1 MSTAERSTPP
11 PAPRPRDVD
20 EDDLLTVPDDLV
32 EAFTVT
38 DPALVRKLKA
48 RREATGNDRRD
59 EMWEG
64 IYVVSPEADNEH
76 EDFASELVIIFA
88 AVRGEVGGAKLRTG
102 GNISDRVKGWH
113 KNYRVPDVA
122 VYLSNNPARN
132 CGTHMVG
139 GPDLAVEILS
149 EGDLARKKLDF
160 YASVN
165 TRELLMLDR
174 DPWALELYRL
184 ADGRL
189 ELVGISTPE
198 KPETLASQVLP
209 LSFRLAPGETRP
221 TLEVARLDGGQS
233 WRI

>member
-11 PAPRPRDVD
+11 RKPEPGDADYD
-20 EDDLLTVPDDLV
+20 ETRYVPDHLV

-48 RREATGNDRRD
+48 EREATGHDRRD

-64 IYVVSPEADNEH
+64 IYVVSPEANNEH
-76 EDFASELVIIFA
+76 EDFAAELIVVFA
-88 AVRGEVGGAKLRTG
+88 AVRGEVGGGKIRAG
-102 GNISDRVKGWH
+102 GNISDRVKEWH

-122 VYLSNNPARN
+122 VYLSGNPARN

-149 EGDLARKKLDF
+149 DGDLARKKVDF
-160 YASVN
+160 YAKIN
-165 TRELLMLDR
+165 TREVLILDR
-174 DPWALELYRL
+174 EPWALELYRL

-189 ELVGISTPE
+189 VLVGISTLE
-198 KPETLASQVLP
+198 KPDLLTSIVLP
-209 LSFRLAPGETRP
+209 LTFRLLPGEDRP
-221 TLEVARLDGGQS
+221 TIELSRLGGGQT

>member
-11 PAPRPRDVD
+11 RKPRPGDVD
-20 EDDLLTVPDDLV
+20 YDETRYVPDHMV

-48 RREATGNDRRD
+48 KREATGHDRRD

-64 IYVVSPEADNEH
+64 IYVVSPEANNEH
-76 EDFASELVIIFA
+76 EDFAAELSFVFA
-88 AVRGEVGGAKLRTG
+88 AVRGEVGGGKIRTG
-102 GNISDRVKGWH
+102 GNISDRVVDCQ

-122 VYLSNNPARN
+122 VYLSGNPARN
-132 CGTHMVG
+132 CLTHTVG

-149 EGDLARKKLDF
+149 DGDLARKKLDF
-160 YASVN
+160 YAKIN
-165 TRELLMLDR
+165 TREVLILDR
-174 DPWALELYRL
+174 FPWALELYRL

-189 ELVGISTPE
+189 VLIGVSTPD
-198 KPETLASQVLP
+198 KPEALTSEVLP
-209 LSFRLAPGETRP
+209 LSFRLVPGEGRP
-221 TLEVARLDGGQS
+221 TLEAARLDGGQA